1 MANAG
6 NLLVSNAKIWVAPYG
21 STLPAK
27 TAAGLAGNPASPF
40 VSPGF
45 TNGGVTW
52 TMENTTTEYRADQVK
67 IALGA
72 AFTDQSI
79 MVEATLAEIT
89 LENLSY
95 ALADGTVDDTV
106 DTGNLTVYTP
116 GAVNDFVVPYHT
128 LILDTDA
135 PSGLQGNNAR
145 RRIIFKRCAV
155 TSGSELAYGR
165 EDQQGLPV
173 TWTVYGIDE
182 TTPVYEI
189 HELTPED

>member
-21 STLPAK
+21 SSLPAETE
-27 TAAGLAGNPASPF
+27 TALLANPAAPF

-52 TMENTTTEYRADQVK
+52 NQELDFTEYRADQVK

-72 AFTDQSI
+72 ANTDYTI
-79 MVEATLAEIT
+79 TVEMTLAEIT
-89 LENLSY
+89 LANLAY
-95 ALADGTVDDTV
+95 VLADGTVDATLDTNKV
-106 DTGNLTVYTP
+106 TKFTP
-116 GAVNDFVVPYHT
+116 AAMNDFQMPYMT

-135 PSGLQGNNAR
+135 PSGLQGINKR
-145 RRIIFKRCAV
+145 RRIIFKRCLP

-182 TTPVYEI
+182 TTAPFVILEQ
-189 HELTPED
+189 TPA

>member
-21 STLPAK
+21 STLPAI
-27 TAAGLAGNPASPF
+27 TATGLAANPASPF

-52 TMENTTTEYRADQVK
+52 TVENEMVEYRADQVK

-72 AFTDQSI
+72 ANTNTTVT
-79 MVEATLAEIT
+79 VEMTLAEVT
-89 LENLSY
+89 LENLGL
-95 ALADGTVDDTV
+95 ALADGIIDDTL
-106 DTGNLTVYTP
+106 DTGNVLALTP
-116 GAVNDFVVPYHT
+116 GKMNDFQVQYKT

-135 PSGLQGNNAR
+135 PSGLQGVNAR
-145 RRIIFKRCAV
+145 RRIIFKRCLP
-155 TSGSELAYGR
+155 TSGSNLAYGR

-182 TTPVYEI
+182 TTDPWISYE
-189 HELTPED
+189 LAPE

>member
-21 STLPAK
+21 STLPAETE
-27 TAAGLAGNPASPF
+27 TALLANPSAPF
-40 VSPGF
+40 ASPGF

-52 TMENTTTEYRADQVK
+52 NQEYDFTEYRADQVK

-72 AFTDQSI
+72 ANTDYTI
-79 MVEATLAEIT
+79 TVEMTLAEIT
-89 LENLSY
+89 LANLAY
-95 ALADGTVDDTV
+95 VLADGTVDATLDTNKI
-106 DTGNLTVYTP
+106 TKFTP
-116 GAVNDFVVPYHT
+116 AAMNDFQMPYMT

-135 PSGLQGNNAR
+135 PSGLQGVNKR
-145 RRIIFKRCAV
+145 RRIVFKRCLP

-182 TTPVYEI
+182 TTAPYYILEQ
-189 HELTPED
+189 TAS